1 MSNKNNHNSKND
13 HPSQPH
19 RGGVWSTWL
28 ILLMLHGFGAGLLV
42 YNSMHSEFANYTTI
56 ILPLLAIAAILQI
69 ISVVGMWNWKIWG
82 LYMYVAVVFIQM
94 AAHIVLTASVYVAF
108 YDAIPLLITGYLI
121 NSQQRIKHFS

>member
-1 MSNKNNHNSKND
+1 
-13 HPSQPH
+13 
-19 RGGVWSTWL
+19 
-28 ILLMLHGFGAGLLV
+28 MLHGFGAGLLV